1 MNLNR
6 NWKKDIILFLA
17 GQTISVF
24 GSSLVQYAMMWSIT
38 INTDSG
44 LMMTIYIIC
53 GLLPTLFLS
62 PFAGVWADR
71 YDRKKIIILA
81 DSFIAIATLI
91 LAILFFM
98 GYNSIWL
105 IFIMAAIRAF
115 GSGVHTPAIGAIL
128 PQMVPQEELTRVNA
142 INNTVQ
148 SSVFLIAP
156 MLSAGLMKL
165 VDIQYILLV
174 DVVTAALAVLILLFL
189 VDIPSH
195 SKALEAEEVHF
206 LDDMKKGFTYIKGH
220 GYLKQFF
227 LFSMI
232 FFFLISPL
240 AFLTPLQI
248 TRSYE
253 DDVWNLS
260 ALEIAWS
267 SGMIL
272 GGAIMASWG
281 GFKNKVHTM
290 AFSTVVTGIGTII
303 LGLNPLFWI
312 YLACMGIMGV
322 TMPMFGT
329 PSTVILQ
336 QKTDPDYLGRIFSVY
351 SMIHSSMMPLGM
363 LLFGPLADIIKIESI
378 LLPTGVLITIMSLY
392 LIRSKVMLEAGK
404 D

>member
-1 MNLNR
+1 MSINK

-24 GSSLVQYAMMWSIT
+24 GSALVQYAMMWSIT
-38 INTDSG
+38 ISTDSG

-62 PFAGVWADR
+62 PLAGVWADR
-71 YDRKKIIILA
+71 YNRKRIIILA

-98 GYNSIWL
+98 GYDSIWL

-115 GSGVHTPAIGAIL
+115 GSGIHSPAINAVL
-128 PQMVPQEELTRVNA
+128 PQLVPQDKLTRVNA

-156 MLSAGLMKL
+156 MISAGLMSL
-165 VDIQYILLV
+165 VQIQYIFLI
-174 DVVTAALAVLILLFL
+174 DVVTAAIAVFLLVFF
-189 VDIPSH
+189 VDIPTH
-195 SKALEAEEVHF
+195 QKALEVVESHY
-206 LDDMKKGFTYIKGH
+206 LDDLKKGFSYIKGH

-227 LFSMI
+227 LFCMM

-248 TRSYE
+248 TRSYG
-253 DDVWNLS
+253 DDVWRLS
-260 ALEIAWS
+260 SLEIAWS
-267 SGMIL
+267 VGMIL

-281 GFKNKVHTM
+281 GFKNKVYTM
-290 AFSTVVTGIGTII
+290 TFSTVITGVGTIL
-303 LGLNPLFWI
+303 LGVNPHFWI
-312 YLACMGIMGV
+312 YLASMGIMGI
-322 TMPMFGT
+322 TMPMFST

-336 QKTDPDYLGRIFSVY
+336 QKTNPDYLGRIFGVY

-363 LLFGPLADIIKIESI
+363 LLFGPLADFIKIELM
-378 LLPTGVLITIMSLY
+378 LLLTGVLITLMSLY
-392 LIRSKVMLEAGK
+392 LIRSKVMLEAGI